1 MTDFTSNKYL
11 EQDESKI
18 DYNEIFCTCC
28 HLEVYSEN
36 YSLGNILVNIIDPN
50 NNINP
55 VIINVNNTILDM
67 KEIINQFLNYPVE
80 KQRLIYKS
88 KNKINGLSLYNN
100 HTILNYPFLRDKVIL
115 YLVLLN

>member
-36 YSLGNILVNIIDPN
+36 YSLGNIIVNI
-50 NNINP
+50 
-55 VIINVNNTILDM
+55 
-67 KEIINQFLNYPVE
+67 
-80 KQRLIYKS
+80 
-88 KNKINGLSLYNN
+88 N
-100 HTILNYPFLRDKVIL
+100 HFSIC
-115 YLVLLN
+115 